1 MKMIQKWP
9 RETRE
14 RPTIPLTPRI
24 GGGGALSSQAKV
36 TQEKNQRTGWKM
48 SRLWHRRSKQE
59 E

>member
-9 RETRE
+9 CETRE

-24 GGGGALSSQAKV
+24 GGGGALSPQAKV
-36 TQEKNQRTGWKM
+36 TQEQNQRTGRKM
-48 SRLWHRRSKQE
+48 SRLWHRRRKQE